1 MPLRTTLHPHPTHPP
16 TPPGTEAASDARK
29 RKGTARARNWRH
41 AGVLRFASPES
52 SDDRHP
58 GIRIRAIFCYR
69 IPHRQLSHRG
79 EGSGL
84 RDCGGLKE
92 QARHQTCWH
101 RAHAAMVAP
110 RSANAKKLG
119 VLGLASIVFY
129 SVAGTPAGAEYVVVG
144 GGPMLTIIGFLLM
157 PLVWSIPE
165 ALVSV
170 RTRTYPRAIAA

>member
-1 MPLRTTLHPHPTHPP
+1 
-16 TPPGTEAASDARK
+16 
-29 RKGTARARNWRH
+29 
-41 AGVLRFASPES
+41 
-52 SDDRHP
+52 
-58 GIRIRAIFCYR
+58 
-69 IPHRQLSHRG
+69 
-79 EGSGL
+79 
-84 RDCGGLKE
+84 
-92 QARHQTCWH
+92 
-101 RAHAAMVAP
+101 MVAP

-170 RTRTYPRAIAA
+170 RTRPTHARSLLDCHNAKTRVALATDAVSHICTHTHNTHTHTHTQHTHTHTTHTQHTHTHNTTQHTHSLHTQTHTHTHTHSQDAYLIISLRPTPCCRSQPSWQQRCPRTGGT